1 MFDILK
7 SYLDKEKYYIIVMP
21 NDIYI
26 KNYSKIINIEDKEI
40 LIEIDG
46 KIYKIVG
53 ANFILKKSIVNE
65 LKISGTVESVK
76 VI

>member
-40 LIEIDG
+40 LIEIDS